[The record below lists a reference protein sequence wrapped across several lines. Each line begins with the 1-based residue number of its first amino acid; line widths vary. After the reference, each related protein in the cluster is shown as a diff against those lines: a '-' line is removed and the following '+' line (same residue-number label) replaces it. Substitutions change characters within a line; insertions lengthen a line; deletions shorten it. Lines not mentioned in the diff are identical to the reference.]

1 MAPFVAAGFWDMFG
15 ALAKQMC
22 KPKVTVAESSQS
34 AC

>member
-1 MAPFVAAGFWDMFG
+1 MVPFVAAGFRGMFG

-22 KPKVTVAESSQS
+22 KPKVTIAESSQS